1 MTCCAPL
8 KKPRTRFEV
17 DVKKLARVRDRSMM
31 LPTALLVG
39 IASLSSSSAHAAAYY
54 VGEIGARSAARGG
67 ANIVNPGDP
76 SAVWLNPAAITLSS
90 GVQLQLDLN
99 LVGLNSEFRR
109 DCGGVENGCAVLNT
123 IERNY
128 RNQDGS
134 ANPDRR
140 FFIEGGKRVIGAQ
153 ASGDDTPVPSADPA
167 NLGNRDSPS
176 RVEGSVV
183 KNEAGIQPIPRL
195 FATFNTD
202 SIGLDGF
209 AVGVYVFAPSSGD
222 YKFGGSASSRY
233 SLIDR
238 DLLEVFYGLTLAYR
252 FGDWIA
258 VGGSAQLVTS
268 GINQNLRLTAD
279 TIGSEDANYDV
290 QVRIQGSQN
299 FIPSGNIGVWS
310 NPLKALTGGKFGDL
324 EIGASV
330 QLPRYV
336 KATGP
341 MTIESFGSTLQ
352 AQFIDSGLASINAQG
367 ATATTEF
374 VLPPFY
380 RFGLK
385 YGQGNVFGDAAKTF
399 GFNVEADFV
408 YEQWSTYDHVF
419 VTTNNLTFST
429 GTSPAQPLP
438 PIVQPKDWQDAWSL
452 RAGTS
457 LAFFDKLIEVHG
469 GGYYETSAIPNSTYN
484 VEVVCGDKV
493 GVGTGISAK
502 WEGIRLDVAYSHI
515 FVFDRV
521 VGQESI
527 VTAGNVA
534 IPPPIA
540 AEGELR
546 TRVAMGTYK
555 AGFDMLNVGVTV
567 AFDDL
572 FNFGVHTPVAAADV
586 PVTPLP
592 PSEDPKAIEPS
603 SPDAPADSV
612 MPLTSSSSSFGSG
625 SSLPEPSFA
634 RLPLLRTVR

>member
-1 MTCCAPL
+1 M
-8 KKPRTRFEV
+8 
-17 DVKKLARVRDRSMM
+17 KKLARVRRCR
-31 LPTALLVG
+31 LVVG
-39 IASLSSSSAHAAAYY
+39 AAWFAGSAFAVSSSSAHAAAYY
-54 VGEIGARSAARGG
+54 VGEIGARSIARGG

-90 GVQLQLDLN
+90 GVQLQLDMN
-99 LVGLNSEFRR
+99 LVGLSSDFRR

-123 IERNY
+123 IERTY
-128 RNQDGS
+128 RNQDGT
-134 ANPDRR
+134 ANPQRA
-140 FFIEGGKRVIGAQ
+140 FFIEGGKRVVGAE
-153 ASGDDTPVPSADPA
+153 AGDGTPVPSADPG
-167 NLGNRDSPS
+167 NLGNRNGPG

-183 KNEAGIQPIPRL
+183 RNEAGVQPIPRL

-209 AVGVYVFAPSSGD
+209 AVGAYVFAPSSGD
-222 YKFGGSASSRY
+222 YKFSENGPARY

-258 VGGSAQLVTS
+258 VGGSLQAVTS
-268 GINQNLRLTAD
+268 GLNQNLRLTAD
-279 TIGSEDANYDV
+279 TAGSEDENYDV
-290 QVRIQGSQN
+290 QVRIQGTQHL
-299 FIPSGNIGVWS
+299 IPSGNIGIWS
-310 NPLKALTGGKFGDL
+310 NPLKALTGGKFGNL
-324 EIGASV
+324 EVAASV

-336 KATGP
+336 QATGK
-341 MTIESFGSTLQ
+341 MEIEKFGSTLQ
-352 AQFIDSGLASINAQG
+352 SQFIDSGLATINADN

-380 RFGLK
+380 RAGLK
-385 YGQGNVFGDAAKTF
+385 YGQDNVFGDVQKTF
-399 GFNVEADFV
+399 GFNVEVDFV

-419 VTTNNLTFST
+419 VSTQGLTFST
-429 GTSPAQPLP
+429 SPGGANAQPLP

-457 LAFFDKLIEVHG
+457 LAFFDKLVEVHG
-469 GGYYETSAIPNSTYN
+469 GGFYETSAIPDETYS
-484 VEVVCGDKV
+484 VEVVCGEKV
-493 GVGTGISAK
+493 GFGTGVSAK

-534 IPPPIA
+534 VPAPIA

-555 AGFDMLNVGVTV
+555 AGYDMLNVGLTV

-572 FNFGVHTPVAAADV
+572 FNFGVHKPLAAAMNV
-586 PVTPLP
+586 PVVPAAP
-592 PSEDPKAIEPS
+592 IEDPKAVEPS
-603 SPDAPADSV
+603 SPDAPADSE
-612 MPLTSSSSSFGSG
+612 MPLSSASIM
-625 SSLPEPSFA
+625 
-634 RLPLLRTVR
+634 RLPNVRAVQ